1 MAETI
6 WNSAV
11 SVYHFMMDNLVVI
24 NILLSLVIVFFQR
37 RSPQTVWTW
46 LLLLYFIPILGFV
59 LYLLIGQDFH
69 KSRMFK
75 AKEIE
80 GELKYA
86 VRRQEETIYRR
97 KLRLTNPAVA
107 RYRDLILY
115 NLEAGQAVLTDNN
128 DVRIYTD
135 GKEKFK
141 ALLEEMQKAKKYIHF
156 QYYIIRN
163 DELWQHI
170 EPVLIQKARE
180 GVEVRI
186 LFDSMGC
193 RGMRNRD
200 WERLECEGIHVA
212 EFFPALLGKLQ
223 LRMNYRNHRK
233 IVVID
238 GRVGFVGGFNV
249 GREYLGMDEKKFGYW
264 RDTHLRI
271 EGAAV
276 TSLAVRFVLDW
287 NYAAK
292 ENLFQED
299 ALFEIPEYEKAGRD
313 PVQIISSGPDSQIK
327 TIHDNYL
334 RLIHSAKD
342 HVYLQT
348 PYFIPDDS
356 ILDALKI
363 AARSG
368 VDVRI
373 MIPCKPDHP
382 FVYWATYSYIGEMV
396 EAGAKCYVYDN
407 GFLHAKT
414 VTVDGTVACVGTA
427 NMDFR
432 SFGLNFEVNAVIYS
446 EETTQKLEQR
456 FENDMTKSTQ
466 ITRNAYHQRSLV
478 IRGKEQFSRLLSPL
492 L

>member
-135 GKEKFK
+135 GKEKFQ
-141 ALLEEMQKAKKYIHF
+141 ALLEEMRKAKKYIHF

-170 EPVLIQKARE
+170 EPVLIRKAKE

-193 RGMRNRD
+193 RGMHNRD
-200 WERLECEGIHVA
+200 WERLEKEGIHVA
-212 EFFPALLGKLQ
+212 EFFPALLGNLQ

-249 GREYLGMDEKKFGYW
+249 GREYLGLDEK
-264 RDTHLRI
+264 
-271 EGAAV
+271 
-276 TSLAVRFVLDW
+276 
-287 NYAAK
+287 
-292 ENLFQED
+292 
-299 ALFEIPEYEKAGRD
+299 
-313 PVQIISSGPDSQIK
+313 
-327 TIHDNYL
+327 
-334 RLIHSAKD
+334 
-342 HVYLQT
+342 
-348 PYFIPDDS
+348 
-356 ILDALKI
+356 
-363 AARSG
+363 
-368 VDVRI
+368 
-373 MIPCKPDHP
+373 
-382 FVYWATYSYIGEMV
+382 
-396 EAGAKCYVYDN
+396 
-407 GFLHAKT
+407 
-414 VTVDGTVACVGTA
+414 
-427 NMDFR
+427 
-432 SFGLNFEVNAVIYS
+432 EV
-446 EETTQKLEQR
+446 
-456 FENDMTKSTQ
+456 
-466 ITRNAYHQRSLV
+466 
-478 IRGKEQFSRLLSPL
+478 RLLERYASVHRRGSRNL
-492 L
+492 SGSTVCTGLELCGKGKSVSRGYVV

>member
-80 GELKYA
+80 GEIKYA

-97 KLRLTNPAVA
+97 RLRLTNPAVA

-170 EPVLIQKARE
+170 EPVLIKRAKE

-193 RGMRNRD
+193 RGMHNRD
-200 WERLECEGIHVA
+200 WERLEKEGIHVA
-212 EFFPALLGKLQ
+212 EFFPALFGNLQ

-249 GREYLGMDEKKFGYW
+249 GREYLGLDKK
-264 RDTHLRI
+264 
-271 EGAAV
+271 
-276 TSLAVRFVLDW
+276 
-287 NYAAK
+287 
-292 ENLFQED
+292 
-299 ALFEIPEYEKAGRD
+299 
-313 PVQIISSGPDSQIK
+313 
-327 TIHDNYL
+327 
-334 RLIHSAKD
+334 
-342 HVYLQT
+342 
-348 PYFIPDDS
+348 
-356 ILDALKI
+356 
-363 AARSG
+363 
-368 VDVRI
+368 
-373 MIPCKPDHP
+373 
-382 FVYWATYSYIGEMV
+382 
-396 EAGAKCYVYDN
+396 
-407 GFLHAKT
+407 
-414 VTVDGTVACVGTA
+414 
-427 NMDFR
+427 
-432 SFGLNFEVNAVIYS
+432 EV
-446 EETTQKLEQR
+446 
-456 FENDMTKSTQ
+456 
-466 ITRNAYHQRSLV
+466 
-478 IRGKEQFSRLLSPL
+478 RLLEGHPSL
-492 L
+492 YRRGSRNLSGRTVCTGLELCGKGKSVSGGYLI

>member
-6 WNSAV
+6 WNGAV

-97 KLRLTNPAVA
+97 RLRLTNPAVA

-141 ALLEEMQKAKKYIHF
+141 ALLEEMRKAKKYIHF

-249 GREYLGMDEKKFGYW
+249 GREYLGMEEKSSVIGEI
-264 RDTHLRI
+264 RI
-271 EGAAV
+271 C
-276 TSLAVRFVLDW
+276 
-287 NYAAK
+287 
-292 ENLFQED
+292 
-299 ALFEIPEYEKAGRD
+299 
-313 PVQIISSGPDSQIK
+313 
-327 TIHDNYL
+327 
-334 RLIHSAKD
+334 
-342 HVYLQT
+342 
-348 PYFIPDDS
+348 
-356 ILDALKI
+356 ALK
-363 AARSG
+363 
-368 VDVRI
+368 V
-373 MIPCKPDHP
+373 
-382 FVYWATYSYIGEMV
+382 
-396 EAGAKCYVYDN
+396 
-407 GFLHAKT
+407 
-414 VTVDGTVACVGTA
+414 
-427 NMDFR
+427 
-432 SFGLNFEVNAVIYS
+432 
-446 EETTQKLEQR
+446 QR
-456 FENDMTKSTQ
+456 
-466 ITRNAYHQRSLV
+466 
-478 IRGKEQFSRLLSPL
+478 
-492 L
+492 

>member
-97 KLRLTNPAVA
+97 RLRLTNPAVA

-238 GRVGFVGGFNV
+238 GRVGFVGGF
-249 GREYLGMDEKKFGYW
+249 
-264 RDTHLRI
+264 
-271 EGAAV
+271 
-276 TSLAVRFVLDW
+276 
-287 NYAAK
+287 
-292 ENLFQED
+292 
-299 ALFEIPEYEKAGRD
+299 
-313 PVQIISSGPDSQIK
+313 SS
-327 TIHDNYL
+327 
-334 RLIHSAKD
+334 
-342 HVYLQT
+342 
-348 PYFIPDDS
+348 
-356 ILDALKI
+356 
-363 AARSG
+363 
-368 VDVRI
+368 
-373 MIPCKPDHP
+373 M
-382 FVYWATYSYIGEMV
+382 
-396 EAGAKCYVYDN
+396 
-407 GFLHAKT
+407 
-414 VTVDGTVACVGTA
+414 
-427 NMDFR
+427 
-432 SFGLNFEVNAVIYS
+432 
-446 EETTQKLEQR
+446 
-456 FENDMTKSTQ
+456 
-466 ITRNAYHQRSLV
+466 
-478 IRGKEQFSRLLSPL
+478 
-492 L
+492 